1 MKCYCTKCKINW
13 SVLLTCDINDHEQ
26 TEVCPVCLTDTYLE
40 DGKAGPVYFMCAFSA
55 KVLNVETKQELNLSP
70 VYIPRSVKAKPAWTE
85 TKAEHERRELKGILA
100 YRQSGNPEDYFKAF
114 HL

>member
-13 SVLLTCDINDHEQ
+13 SVLLTCDINEHEQ

-40 DGKAGPVYFMCAFSA
+40 DGKDGAVYFMCAFSA
-55 KVLNVETKQELNLSP
+55 KILNVETKQELIIAP
-70 VYIPRSVKAKPAWTE
+70 VYNSKPVKVNKSWADRKE
-85 TKAEHERRELKGILA
+85 DHSERELKGILS
-100 YRQSGNPEDYFKAF
+100 YQQTGNPEDYFKAF